1 MKIKLN
7 AVRLSFPQLF
17 EAKTDNGEG
26 KPAFS
31 AAFLISPKDP
41 QIAMINTAISTVA
54 AEKWGAKAAAILKT
68 IRAADKT
75 CLHSGDL
82 KANYD
87 GFEGMMYI
95 SARNPL
101 KPSVVDTNRSPLV
114 AEDGR
119 PYAGCYVN
127 AVLELW
133 TQDNNYGKRVNATL
147 MGVQFYKDGESFVG
161 GGVADAEDF
170 DDLTIEDLV

>member
-1 MKIKLN
+1 MKVKLN
-7 AVRLSFPQLF
+7 NVRLSFPQLF
-17 EAKTDNGEG
+17 EAKTVNGEG

-41 QIAMINTAISTVA
+41 QIKVITDAIDAVA
-54 AEKWGAKAAAILKT
+54 KEKWGAKADAMLKT

-95 SARNPL
+95 SARNAI
-101 KPSVVDTNRSPLV
+101 KPLV
-114 AEDGR
+114 IDVNKTPLTAQDGK

-127 AVLELW
+127 ASIELW
-133 TQDNNYGKRVNATL
+133 VQDNNYGKRINATL
-147 MGVQFYKDGESFVG
+147 MGVQFYKDGESFAG
-161 GGVADAEDF
+161 GGVADSDDF
-170 DDLTIEDLV
+170 DDLSADDLV

>member
-17 EAKTDNGEG
+17 EAKTVNGEG

-41 QIAMINTAISTVA
+41 QIAMINTAITTVA
-54 AEKWGAKAAAILKT
+54 AEKWGAKADAILKT

-82 KANYD
+82 KSNYD

-147 MGVQFYKDGESFVG
+147 MGVQFYQDGESFVG
-161 GGVADAEDF
+161 GGVADADDF